1 MQTEAKD
8 QDTLNIEQLTQ
19 KLRQQIDALEDS
31 FTHRARKAV
40 QATDDAVQV
49 HPYAAMALAGLAGV
63 LIGALVTRTI
73 DKSA

>member
-1 MQTEAKD
+1 MQTESKD
-8 QDTLNIEQLTQ
+8 QDTLNMEQLTH
-19 KLRQQIDALEDS
+19 KLRQQLDALEDS
-31 FTHRARKAV
+31 VTHSARKAV
-40 QATDDAVQV
+40 RATDDAIQV